1 MSYFEDLLKNW
12 QEIVGM
18 NKPLAPNQP
27 RMATPPFMAQRPERP
42 PVPPQVAE
50 PPAFPP
56 LAAASNEAPAFD
68 FASSAFPE
76 LPELKP
82 VERQS
87 QYKVEG
93 LQPIVAGSEYNEPLE
108 DITTM
113 NRDRKSGMIDK
124 PWYKDSDKTS
134 VMFSA
139 LSDALM
145 GLSGNDAMGAINKA
159 NYAKG
164 MQGIQGNKTMDYLIK
179 NKPELAKKLMGLPP
193 EYLDQYMGEAIK
205 AELGTDRN
213 FRTQVSTMRTDEK
226 TGRMYYLESD
236 GNGNQKIIY
245 AKDDNGEPLYGDTGK
260 ARQDREI
267 HTAGVEQARAAG
279 TKFFDKSESLK
290 SSLDTFKQAR
300 LALDSGARSGIID
313 SALPALDANTQNLRS
328 LANTAGIEVIN
339 SATFGA
345 LSEKELALA
354 MSTGIPT
361 SLGEDQLDAYLDA
374 KIKAQ
379 EKLYNEISKK
389 AQQLNTGNRT
399 LGGWQEYWANEERP
413 ETYNDEYARRFVTDD
428 MNTGYKGW
436 RSEED
441 DEKKD
446 KSKTGRRWSYD

>member
-1 MSYFEDLLKNW
+1 MSYFEDLLNNW

-18 NKPLAPNQP
+18 NKPLAPRQP
-27 RMATPPFMAQRPERP
+27 RSATPPFMPQRPNM
-42 PVPPQVAE
+42 E
-50 PPAFPP
+50 PPAMQPPALPP
-56 LAAASNEAPAFD
+56 LSAASNEPPMFD
-68 FASSAFPE
+68 FTSSSFPSA
-76 LPELKP
+76 PN
-82 VERQS
+82 VEPPGPS
-87 QYKVEG
+87 ADD
-93 LQPIVAGSEYNEPLE
+93 LQPVVAGSEYNEPLE

-113 NRDRKSGMIDK
+113 KRDRRSGTSDK
-124 PWYKDSDKTS
+124 PWYKDGDKTT

-145 GLSGNDAMGAINKA
+145 GLSGNDSMGAINKA
-159 NYAKG
+159 NYARG
-164 MQGIQGNKTMDYLIK
+164 MKNIESNKTMDYLIK

-193 EYLDQYMGEAIK
+193 EYLNQYMGEAIK
-205 AELGTDRN
+205 AELGTDKQ

-236 GNGNQKIIY
+236 GSGNQRIIY
-245 AKDDNGEPLYGDTGK
+245 AKDDNGEPLYGDTGA
-260 ARQDREI
+260 ARQKREI

-300 LALDSGARSGIID
+300 IELADGARSGIID
-313 SALPALDANTQNLRS
+313 SALPALDANTQTLRS

-361 SLGEDQLDAYLDA
+361 NLPEDQLDEYLDA

-379 EKLYNEISKK
+379 EKLYNEISNK
-389 AQQLNTGNRT
+389 AQQLNTGDKT
-399 LGGWQEYWANEERP
+399 LGGWQEYWAQEERP
-413 ETYNDEYARRFVTDD
+413 ETYNDEYARRFGTDD
-428 MNTGYKGW
+428 MNSTYKGW
-436 RSEED
+436 GSGGDEED
-441 DEKKD
+441 DD
-446 KSKTGRRWSYD
+446 DGWGVSRAGRR